1 MAFVFLRALS
11 LRTVGPRTAPLHKVS
26 RGLQRF
32 ADLDEAAFLVSSA
45 RVNMFSKLHKN
56 PVKTRP
62 VGKGAASQL
71 KPWERFVGRAL
82 VQILEEME
90 EEREE
95 GEMEPIILDN
105 SAVFVDKLEEI
116 SRTWGG
122 EDRQGQGGDEII
134 EMCTLDIEAMYPA
147 LKREYIIEQIDAR
160 LWERIQKAQSLEA
173 KTQAVKMRE
182 LLMPMLIFTLEHQFV
197 YVLSEGET
205 EEKVFYYQKQ
215 GIGIGSSASGAIANL
230 TLLAGEYAM
239 LDRMEAGGF
248 RIILYKRYIDDI
260 YCIAVRKEGEGAGG
274 RMMQRLEAEL
284 NALDPVGNSV
294 KVEGKGV
301 EMGRSSGEE
310 GDRVELEFLDVLV
323 GLDRGEYGEGVS
335 LDTRIYRKPSASDL
349 YLLPSSA
356 HPPSTIRGLIKGER
370 VRYLRLS
377 SSKGNFDRAWYR
389 FRSALLHRGYLESE
403 IAKVENELT
412 WEGREAEREKLRER
426 AKEKKE
432 RRKGKEGWGKREA
445 CPGIPIVLP
454 SKPGVQQ
461 LEAMHEGEL
470 G

>member
-1 MAFVFLRALS
+1 
-11 LRTVGPRTAPLHKVS
+11 
-26 RGLQRF
+26 
-32 ADLDEAAFLVSSA
+32 
-45 RVNMFSKLHKN
+45 
-56 PVKTRP
+56 VKTRP

-90 EEREE
+90 EEREIE
-95 GEMEPIILDN
+95 GIEPIVLDN
-105 SAVFVDKLEEI
+105 SAVFVDKLEDI
-116 SRTWGG
+116 AKMWVGG
-122 EDRQGQGGDEII
+122 DRQGQGGDEII

-147 LKREYIIEQIDAR
+147 LKREYIIEQIDTR
-160 LWERIQKAQSLEA
+160 LWERIQRAQSLET

-182 LLMPMLIFTLEHQFV
+182 LIMPMLIFTLEHQFV
-197 YVLSEGET
+197 YVLSEGEA

-239 LDRMEAGGF
+239 LERMRTGGL
-248 RIILYKRYIDDI
+248 RIMLYKRYIDDI
-260 YCIAVRKEGEGAGG
+260 YCIAVKREGEGAGG
-274 RMMQRLEAEL
+274 KMMQRLEAEL

-301 EMGRSSGEE
+301 EMGRAGGVE

-323 GLDRGEYGEGVS
+323 GLERGKNKDGVS

-356 HPPSTIRGLIKGER
+356 HPPSTRKGLIKGER

-377 SSKGNFDRAWYR
+377 SSKENFDRAWNR
-389 FRSALLHRGYLESE
+389 FRTALLYRGYPKEE
-403 IAKVENELT
+403 IAKVEKELT
-412 WEGREAEREKLRER
+412 WEGRESERQKLRER
-426 AKEKKE
+426 AEEKKE
-432 RRKGKEGWGKREA
+432 RRRGKEGWGKKGT

-461 LEAMHEGEL
+461 WWERSMRGSLVEL
-470 G
+470 GGLGEEELKRLQPRSRMVKCMSRTPTLGNIF